1 MEEPISA
8 ALRGTFVLFGV
19 ISIVL
24 FFTNR
29 KRAFAFPALILSGL
43 VIGLFGVGRHSVNML
58 AEFGLIALL
67 FHIGL
72 KFPASRLRE
81 MWKVIVVGG
90 LAQVF
95 LTAGFGFVG
104 ALFFELD
111 PKASIVVGLA
121 ASMSSTALVAA
132 FLKNRN
138 EQNSPHGSISIA
150 ILVAQD
156 LLVLP
161 LVLVTTLL
169 FPGGHSPCASGTGIL
184 TAFGVLVA
192 VVVCGRLFLG
202 PLLSTVLQAANQ
214 QLFVVVIASVV
225 IGVGWALA
233 AVGLSPALG
242 GLIVGLLIGSHD
254 CRLEAVEATRP
265 FRYTF
270 GSVFFVSIGM
280 LLHPVKVFSH
290 WEVVLGATVTIT
302 VVKLVTGA
310 LATLLLGFSYRV
322 AALVGAMLAHVGEL
336 AFVILATAR
345 LGLGEETY
353 ETLVASAVLGM
364 GFMPLLARGGEVLA
378 RRVGDVS
385 LLPAWARLRDI
396 PQGLEGANLTN
407 HTVVIGY
414 GPVGHLVAEMLHQQS
429 KPFVIVDLNPA
440 MSKRLRRLKW
450 PFAIGD
456 SRRSEVLQDVGI
468 KQAEMVVVAI
478 SDEPSLELITKL
490 VRRLNPEA
498 KLLVRTQYA
507 ANVAQ
512 LRRLGAD
519 SVVPEDLTAGV
530 SLLDLV
536 TEELGLPSRG
546 PENVRAAVEAFRH
559 G

>member
-104 ALFFELD
+104 ALFFGLD

-138 EQNSPHGSISIA
+138 EQNTPHGSISIA

-265 FRYTF
+265 
-270 GSVFFVSIGM
+270 SSSIWKA
-280 LLHPVKVFSH
+280 PPPRSCC
-290 WEVVLGATVTIT
+290 
-302 VVKLVTGA
+302 
-310 LATLLLGFSYRV
+310 SP
-322 AALVGAMLAHVGEL
+322 
-336 AFVILATAR
+336 
-345 LGLGEETY
+345 
-353 ETLVASAVLGM
+353 S
-364 GFMPLLARGGEVLA
+364 A
-378 RRVGDVS
+378 RRIS
-385 LLPAWARLRDI
+385 SSSRCRDRNST
-396 PQGLEGANLTN
+396 PNRRAGRFRRRCESRRVQA
-407 HTVVIGY
+407 
-414 GPVGHLVAEMLHQQS
+414 P
-429 KPFVIVDLNPA
+429 
-440 MSKRLRRLKW
+440 RRLQEQR
-450 PFAIGD
+450 FRSIRD
-456 SRRSEVLQDVGI
+456 CRR
-468 KQAEMVVVAI
+468 
-478 SDEPSLELITKL
+478 
-490 VRRLNPEA
+490 
-498 KLLVRTQYA
+498 
-507 ANVAQ
+507 
-512 LRRLGAD
+512 
-519 SVVPEDLTAGV
+519 
-530 SLLDLV
+530 
-536 TEELGLPSRG
+536 
-546 PENVRAAVEAFRH
+546 
-559 G
+559 